1 MLEAG
6 CVPGRVHFPVGL
18 FIQKMVSR
26 REHISPDELAAFD
39 LTDPLLTVR
48 ISNQRR
54 AWFEGPWRLGNGP
67 GQRGFGFMR
76 LG

>member
-1 MLEAG
+1 
-6 CVPGRVHFPVGL
+6 VPGQSSFPVSL

-48 ISNQRR
+48 ISNQTRT
-54 AWFEGPWRLGNGP
+54 WFNGPWRLGNGP
-67 GQRGFGFMR
+67 DQRGFGFR
-76 LG
+76 RRRG